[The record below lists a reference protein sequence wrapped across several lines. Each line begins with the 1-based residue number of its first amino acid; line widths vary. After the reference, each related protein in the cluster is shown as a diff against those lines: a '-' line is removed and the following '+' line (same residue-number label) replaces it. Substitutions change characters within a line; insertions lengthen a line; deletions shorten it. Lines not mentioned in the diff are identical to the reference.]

1 MCRCWVNI
9 NQEWRLGF
17 GQEYIETWVQFC
29 AMEFVMGLCKL
40 CQHKHRV
47 YTQMYTSVEKV
58 LNKNS
63 GIRHAKKGQKQV
75 ADV

>member
-9 NQEWRLGF
+9 NQEWRLVI
-17 GQEYIETWVQFC
+17 GQGYIETWVQFC
-29 AMEFVMGLCKL
+29 VMEFVMGLCKL
-40 CQHKHRV
+40 CQNKHRV

-63 GIRHAKKGQKQV
+63 EIRHAKKGQKQV